1 MSDEWMEENMAVW
14 PSNYDTGEDDH
25 PAEKHRSFLFDAAR
39 RRGSVNK
46 AKGTI
51 LKNPFVPLVFRLIT
65 ATFTLAALGLG
76 ARVYRETSDL
86 SMSADGGCVQR
97 ASTYIAIVVDTIAV
111 PYIIYV
117 TLDEYT
123 SKPLGLRSATAK
135 TALLL
140 IDLYFIIRLETLQ
153 QPEGYPHKHS
163 QHNSRLRD
171 VPHLSCDYPKRI
183 FNRKSFNDNDDD
195 DIGLNSIYR
204 TDASVLM
211 RQLRRW
217 HNDRKV
223 ILRIHLADLNLSD
236 RLNYEKP
243 LPTSFGVRGRL
254 TARKSAAPILNRHD
268 TIRYRWLLHHNA
280 SFGDSN
286 ILLVWEAA
294 IWPDPNTAGS
304 KPATYRQRAAF
315 RDAGWELLREI
326 EVETPAAGQSSD
338 GPEDMEQ
345 KLRITIA
352 RQDRPGGPKSRLPPF
367 SKSLDR
373 LAMEADRDI
382 ECGEC
387 PACKRLKVALD
398 DEEE

>member
-1 MSDEWMEENMAVW
+1 MGEFQLQFNRFPPEIQRQILNHALVAPSDVVVWAVKNHTLQGRFCDRVAIMDHGPTACSLKGVAMGLLGCNHSIGSQAAQIFYSENTFSFFGNSDLCPLISW
-14 PSNYDTGEDDH
+14 LYCIGERN
-25 PAEKHRSFLFDAAR
+25 RSFISNISDFPRIAR
-39 RRGSVNK
+39 S
-46 AKGTI
+46 
-51 LKNPFVPLVFRLIT
+51 
-65 ATFTLAALGLG
+65 
-76 ARVYRETSDL
+76 S
-86 SMSADGGCVQR
+86 Q
-97 ASTYIAIVVDTIAV
+97 
-111 PYIIYV
+111 
-117 TLDEYT
+117 
-123 SKPLGLRSATAK
+123 
-135 TALLL
+135 
-140 IDLYFIIRLETLQ
+140 IRLETLQ

-171 VPHLSCDYPKRI
+171 VPHLSCDYSKRI
-183 FNRKSFNDNDDD
+183 FNRKSFNGNDDD

-204 TDASVLM
+204 TDTSVLM

-217 HNDRKV
+217 HNDHKV
-223 ILRIHLADLNLSD
+223 ILRIHLADPNLSD

-280 SFGDSN
+280 SFEDSN

-294 IWPDPNTAGS
+294 IWPDPNTGGS
-304 KPATYRQRAAF
+304 RPATYRQRAAF
-315 RDAGWELLREI
+315 RDAGWELLRET

-352 RQDRPGGPKSRLPPF
+352 RQDRPGGLKSRLPPF
-367 SKSLDR
+367 SESLDR

-387 PACKRLKVALD
+387 PACKKPKAALD